1 MITSENTDNRAT
13 NLYKPS
19 DIEGKWQKI
28 WEDDNLYNTDEQ
40 ASNKEKFYALSMFPY
55 PSGNLH
61 MGHVRNY
68 VITDLIARFQRF
80 QGKEVLHPM
89 GWDAFGLPAENAAI
103 ERGINPDKWTKQ
115 NIAHMKSQLKL
126 LGLSVDWDREFATCD
141 ENYYVWT
148 QFLFLELHKAGLVYQ
163 KESEVN
169 WDPIDNTVLANE
181 QVDSEGKSWR
191 SGAIVEKKLLTQ
203 WFLKITDYAEELL
216 QDLEKLNEWPE
227 RVKLMQENWIG
238 KSIGANIN
246 FKINEGQIFGML
258 GPNGVG
264 KSTIFN
270 LITGLINPGNG
281 KIKIAGEDVTKY
293 PVYLRTKKFKV
304 GYVPQYGGFFN
315 DLTLHDNLKAIS
327 EIVIDDKNYRT
338 ERVNYLISKF
348 ELDNL
353 KDIKGKFLSG
363 GQKKKLVIALSL
375 LSEPKVLLLDECF
388 AALDVLTIK
397 MLQEIIVNLQNEN
410 RITICIC
417 DHQARD
423 LLACVDVAMILSN
436 GKIIAQDTPSNL
448 VKDINAKNAYF
459 GDNFKFN

>member
-1 MITSENTDNRAT
+1 MAIIKKFRIKSFKDKFSIIQFEKVSLAYGNR
-13 NLYKPS
+13 
-19 DIEGKWQKI
+19 
-28 WEDDNLYNTDEQ
+28 
-40 ASNKEKFYALSMFPY
+40 
-55 PSGNLH
+55 
-61 MGHVRNY
+61 
-68 VITDLIARFQRF
+68 LI
-80 QGKEVLHPM
+80 L
-89 GWDAFGLPAENAAI
+89 D
-103 ERGINPDKWTKQ
+103 
-115 NIAHMKSQLKL
+115 
-126 LGLSVDWDREFATCD
+126 
-141 ENYYVWT
+141 
-148 QFLFLELHKAGLVYQ
+148 
-163 KESEVN
+163 
-169 WDPIDNTVLANE
+169 
-181 QVDSEGKSWR
+181 
-191 SGAIVEKKLLTQ
+191 
-203 WFLKITDYAEELL
+203 
-216 QDLEKLNEWPE
+216 
-227 RVKLMQENWIG
+227 
-238 KSIGANIN
+238 NIN
-246 FKINEGQIFGML
+246 FSINEGQIFGML

-270 LITGLINPGNG
+270 LITGLIKPKSG
-281 KIKIAGEDVTKY
+281 KIKIAEEDVTNY

-327 EIVIDDKNYRT
+327 EIVIENKNYRE
-338 ERVNYLISKF
+338 ERINYIISKF

-353 KDIKGKFLSG
+353 KDIKDKFLSG
-363 GQKKKLVIALSL
+363 SKKKKLVIGLSL

-448 VKDINAKNAYF
+448 VKDVNARNAYF